1 MEATEDLV
9 RGGAGW
15 LVAAVIAIVG
25 CSGGG
30 PSGSS
35 GIPIGGTY
43 TATHMFTVNTLPAAC
58 PGSLTLTGSGSFSGL
73 LRVSACDVFGGEA
86 LEFPISG
93 AVTSGGALTFTFVGG
108 LSLGDIL
115 DQLGC
120 VVTSSDSGFTGTFDD
135 GAIDVTTM
143 AAVQS
148 CPDIPGAGDVVWRIQ
163 ATRQS

>member
-1 MEATEDLV
+1 M
-9 RGGAGW
+9 RGGTRW
-15 LVAAVIAIVG
+15 LVAAVVAIVG

-35 GIPIGGTY
+35 GIPIGGNY
-43 TATHMFTVNTLPAAC
+43 TATHMFTVNTLPAVC

-73 LRVSACDVFGGEA
+73 LRVSACEVFDGEA

-93 AVTSGGALTFTFVGG
+93 AVTSSGVVTFTFAGG

-115 DQLGC
+115 AQLGC

-135 GAIDVTTM
+135 GTLDVTTI
-143 AAVQS
+143 AAVQA
-148 CPDIPGAGDVVWRIQ
+148 CPGTLGSGDVVWRIE